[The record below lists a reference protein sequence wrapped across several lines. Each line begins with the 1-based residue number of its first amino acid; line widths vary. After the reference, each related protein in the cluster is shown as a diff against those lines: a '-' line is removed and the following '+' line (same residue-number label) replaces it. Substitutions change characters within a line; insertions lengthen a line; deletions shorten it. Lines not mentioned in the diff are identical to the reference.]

1 MGLLA
6 YLLLTL
12 GVLWA
17 LQAGGT
23 YFQMKHYRG
32 VLRGITGQ
40 RGDGY
45 LGVGNAKGRFRK
57 GVILILVSDGEGVV
71 ERALMM
77 RGRTVFARF
86 REAPELEGYTVDEL
100 RDAADELGEKGTM
113 LAARRAVEQID
124 RIRAEKREAAK
135 KEESLEAV

>member
-1 MGLLA
+1 
-6 YLLLTL
+6 
-12 GVLWA
+12 
-17 LQAGGT
+17 
-23 YFQMKHYRG
+23 
-32 VLRGITGQ
+32 
-40 RGDGY
+40 
-45 LGVGNAKGRFRK
+45 
-57 GVILILVSDGEGVV
+57 
-71 ERALMM
+71 M

-124 RIRAEKREAAK
+124 RIRAEKREATE